1 MKFPKFLHPCEELD
15 EADIFRGLVNY
26 GLFNEK
32 VPPCFTTEGL
42 VEASPT
48 ETLTILDESDE
59 RKLKDA
65 LSKSAHDYIRY
76 DVIRDINIP
85 RHFGIPHPESY
96 VVQALAIKKHW
107 LDLREHFKEP
117 EKHVSQIFVRFV
129 DGNQIFEMSYKGAER
144 FEVEE
149 ELIQNSF
156 GCQFTVHADISK
168 CFPSIYTH
176 SIPWA
181 LKDRSAG
188 KKERSLSVPGN
199 LLDRCTQITRDNQTN
214 GILIGPHASNI
225 ISEIVLSRVDE
236 YLLKKGYTRL
246 TRHIDDYKYL
256 ANDFA
261 DAEAFIRE
269 LGLSLRDYELSLN
282 EKKTKIVPMPEAIK
296 PHWIR
301 ELNSFRFTEDGKGEV
316 RFNDVRSFL
325 DLALDLSKSHE
336 TSAVFNY
343 AFKMMPRNLNE
354 RARRLFAQ
362 EALNIAI
369 MFPYLAPI
377 MQEYV
382 FEKFPKEATAEKIQ
396 KFGDKLVELGI
407 KQLHSQS
414 IAFGI
419 YYVLKYKGEL
429 DQNEEA
435 LLEIIKIGDCISV
448 VMLFEYAKRHKL
460 DTLKKAIRKHARTL
474 LKADKREQD
483 KQWLLIYQVWTVN
496 ELKGE
501 TQPFL
506 AHLKEQKFKFINPK
520 RLRCQSAEERATI
533 ETILKSHKEKPAASS
548 IYPWRRTKR

>member
-15 EADIFRGLVNY
+15 EADVFRGLVDY

-42 VEASPT
+42 VDASSLK
-48 ETLTILDESDE
+48 TLTILDEVDE
-59 RKLKDA
+59 RKLKGA

-76 DVIRDINIP
+76 DAIRDINVP
-85 RHFGIPHPESY
+85 RHLGIPHPESY

-107 LDLREHFKEP
+107 LHLREHFTAPMKN
-117 EKHVSQIFVRFV
+117 VSQIFVRYI
-129 DGNQIFEMSYKGAER
+129 DGNQIFEMNYKGSER
-144 FEVEE
+144 FEAEE
-149 ELIQNSF
+149 SLINNSF
-156 GCQFTVHADISK
+156 GCRFSVHADISK

-181 LKDRSAG
+181 LQSRAAG
-188 KKERSLSVPGN
+188 KKDHTLSAPGN
-199 LLDRCTQITRDNQTN
+199 LLDKCTQITRDNQTN
-214 GILIGPHASNI
+214 GLLIGPHASNI
-225 ISEIVLSRVDE
+225 ISEIVLSRIDDD
-236 YLLKKGYTRL
+236 LLKKGYTRL
-246 TRHIDDYKYL
+246 TRHIDDYLFL
-256 ANDFA
+256 ANNFSE
-261 DAEAFIRE
+261 AEDFIRE

-282 EKKTKIVPMPEAIK
+282 EKKTKIIPMPEAIK

-343 AFKMMPRNLNE
+343 AFKMMPNNLNE
-354 RARRLFAQ
+354 RAARLFAQ
-362 EALNIAI
+362 EALNLAV
-369 MFPYLAPI
+369 MFPYLAPM

-382 FEKFPKEATAEKIQ
+382 FEKFPKEATINRIEL
-396 KFGDKLVELGI
+396 FGNKLLDLGI
-407 KQLHSQS
+407 KQLHPQS

-429 DQNEEA
+429 DRDEEA
-435 LLEIIKIGDCISV
+435 LQEVIKIGDCISI
-448 VMLFEYAKRHKL
+448 VMLLEYAKHHKL
-460 DTLKKAIRKHARTL
+460 EKLEKAIIQHAEA
-474 LKADKREQD
+474 LKSADKREQD
-483 KQWLLIYQVWTVN
+483 KQWLLIYQVWTLE

-506 AHLKEQKFKFINPK
+506 AHLKEQNFNFINPE
-520 RLRCQSAEERATI
+520 RLRCQSATERSMVEAL
-533 ETILKSHKEKPAASS
+533 LKAHKEKQAK
-548 IYPWRRTKR
+548 TGT

>member
-15 EADIFRGLVNY
+15 EADVFRGLVDY

-42 VEASPT
+42 VEATPS
-48 ETLTILDESDE
+48 ETLTILDEADE
-59 RKLKDA
+59 PKLRKA
-65 LSKSAHDYIRY
+65 LSKCSHDYIRY
-76 DVIRDINIP
+76 DAIRDINVP
-85 RHFGIPHPESY
+85 RHLGIPHPESY

-107 LDLREHFKEP
+107 LHLREHFTEP

-225 ISEIVLSRVDE
+225 ISEIVLSRVDDD
-236 YLLKKGYTRL
+236 LLKKGYTRL
-246 TRHIDDYKYL
+246 TRHIDDYQFL

-261 DAEAFIRE
+261 EAENFIRE

-296 PHWIR
+296 PNWIR
-301 ELNSFRFTEDGKGEV
+301 ELNSFRFTEDKKEEV
-316 RFNDVRSFL
+316 RFSDVRSFL

-343 AFKMMPRNLNE
+343 AFKMMPHNLNE

-362 EALNIAI
+362 EALNLAV
-369 MFPYLAPI
+369 MFPYLAPM

-382 FEKFPKEATAEKIQ
+382 FEKFPKEATASKIKQ
-396 KFGDKLVELGI
+396 FANKLVELGI

-419 YYVLKYKGEL
+419 YYVLKCKGEL
-429 DQNEEA
+429 DQSEEA
-435 LLEIIKIGDCISV
+435 LLEVIKVGDCISI
-448 VMLFEYAKRHKL
+448 VMLFEYAKQHE
-460 DTLKKAIRKHARTL
+460 LKEVKEAIQKQTEA
-474 LKADKREQD
+474 LKSADRREQD
-483 KQWLLIYQVWTVN
+483 KQWLLLYQVWSAD
-496 ELKGE
+496 ELKDQA
-501 TQPFL
+501 QPFL
-506 AHLKEQKFKFINPK
+506 AHLKEQNFNFINPE
-520 RLRCQSAEERATI
+520 RLRCQSAKERSMVEAL
-533 ETILKSHKEKPAASS
+533 LKSHKEKQAKAGNV
-548 IYPWRRTKR
+548 K

>member
-15 EADIFRGLVNY
+15 EADVFRGLVDY

-42 VEASPT
+42 IEATPA
-48 ETLTILDESDE
+48 ETLAILDEADE
-59 RKLKDA
+59 RRLRKA
-65 LSKSAHDYIRY
+65 LTKAAHDYIRY
-76 DVIRDINIP
+76 DALRDINVP
-85 RHFGIPHPESY
+85 RHLGIPHPESY

-107 LDLREHFKEP
+107 RHLREHFTEP
-117 EKHVSQIFVRFV
+117 EKHVSQIFVRVV
-129 DGNQIFEMSYKGAER
+129 DGNQIFEMNYKGAER

-188 KKERSLSVPGN
+188 KKERFLSVPGN

-225 ISEIVLSRVDE
+225 IAEVVLSRIDDD
-236 YLLKKGYTRL
+236 LLKKGYTRF
-246 TRHIDDYKYL
+246 TRHIDDYQFL
-256 ANDFA
+256 ADDFA
-261 DAEAFIRE
+261 EAENFIRE

-282 EKKTKIVPMPEAIK
+282 EKKTKIIPMPEAIK

-301 ELNSFRFTEDGKGEV
+301 ELNSFRFTEDGKGQV

-362 EALNIAI
+362 EALNLAV
-369 MFPYLAPI
+369 MFPYLAPM

-382 FEKFPKEATAEKIQ
+382 FEKFPKEATTFRIEQ
-396 KFGDKLVELGI
+396 FGNKLVELGI

-419 YYVLKYKGEL
+419 YYILKYKGEL

-435 LLEIIKIGDCISV
+435 LLEVIKVGDCISI
-448 VMLFEYAKRHKL
+448 VMLFEYAKHHKL
-460 DTLKKAIRKHARTL
+460 EKLEQAIVKQAQNLKS
-474 LKADKREQD
+474 ADKRDQD
-483 KQWLLIYQVWTVN
+483 KQWLLIYQVWSVD
-496 ELKGE
+496 ELKVE

-506 AHLKEQKFKFINPK
+506 AHLKEQSFNFINLE

-533 ETILKSHKEKPAASS
+533 EAILKSHKEKQAKAGNV
-548 IYPWRRTKR
+548 K